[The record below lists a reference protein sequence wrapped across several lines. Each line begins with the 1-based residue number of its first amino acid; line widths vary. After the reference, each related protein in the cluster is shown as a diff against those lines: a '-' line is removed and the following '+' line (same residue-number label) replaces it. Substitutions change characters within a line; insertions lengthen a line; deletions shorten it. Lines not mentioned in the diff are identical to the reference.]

1 MALTEDFKK
10 LRADPL
16 VLVGG
21 FVATLDTAWGAVASL
36 GLDLSRTNELVL
48 GVSFVLTLPAYLL
61 DVWVDKRV
69 AIFLLGLFIFRW
81 VARCYGGPTIVLC
94 SPWRGSVLLVV
105 AFGLLQLSKLRKHDS
120 T

>member
-1 MALTEDFKK
+1 MSSDVDTAKPRT
-10 LRADPL
+10 DPL
-16 VLVGG
+16 ALLGG
-21 FVATLDTAWGAVASL
+21 FAALLDTAWGALASL